1 MQLCVSYHRF
11 EKKPS
16 NFIEKTRA
24 ETHVT
29 DNDHDWVSRDQ
40 SKSRSSVVYLKKLL
54 RNRFPPPGC
63 SRIRRSRC
71 EWRRRRCYRENPWRT
86 LYRINYPPEEA
97 RSPVQLFSSNDCRD
111 TRWDEKSYS
120 IVALQRVF
128 DQPTTSSTLQ
138 AFQLTYTHAHT
149 IDSAKKGEH
158 FDRKNSLCS
167 RKFAFPFFFFNL
179 ILSIQLIEW
188 SFVTILPPS
197 SGRLIPFFFFF
208 SFPHSP
214 DADRWSSKLRSWQAS
229 GSHGLLANGEQRP
242 PVEDGQDL
250 HVPRTA
256 ETSSILHFRVRG
268 PIPHGPDTQGHLQS
282 QKLNDESCWQH
293 DQLNQ
298 RNWDWDE
305 GGEGGEGRGEGRE
318 RDRHMYVHSSFSNLS

>member
-1 MQLCVSYHRF
+1 MFRTIASKKNRRILSKVEQRLTSQITITIEYREISQRADHRL
-11 EKKPS
+11 
-16 NFIEKTRA
+16 FI
-24 ETHVT
+24 
-29 DNDHDWVSRDQ
+29 
-40 SKSRSSVVYLKKLL
+40 LKKLL

-63 SRIRRSRC
+63 SRIRWSRC

-111 TRWDEKSYS
+111 TRWDEKSYT

-128 DQPTTSSTLQ
+128 DQPTTTSTLQ

-208 SFPHSP
+208 FFSP
-214 DADRWSSKLRSWQAS
+214 LSRCWSV
-229 GSHGLLANGEQRP
+229 EQ
-242 PVEDGQDL
+242 
-250 HVPRTA
+250 
-256 ETSSILHFRVRG
+256 
-268 PIPHGPDTQGHLQS
+268 
-282 QKLNDESCWQH
+282 
-293 DQLNQ
+293 
-298 RNWDWDE
+298 
-305 GGEGGEGRGEGRE
+305 
-318 RDRHMYVHSSFSNLS
+318 